1 MDRELMKAAIA
12 AGIASMETAAA
23 QMRIALEVL
32 QAEDEP
38 EEDEVLRCPD
48 CQSEDLAPAGDVAV
62 CGGCGKN
69 VPVPATAGNKE

>member
-23 QMRIALEVL
+23 QMRIALDVL
-32 QAEDEP
+32 EAEDEP
-38 EEDEVLRCPD
+38 EEEVLCCPD

-69 VPVPATAGNKE
+69 VPVPAMAGNKE